1 MAESESN
8 ISLACGGIA
17 ESSLVY
23 LVEWVCSVSDDDGDD
38 DEGDCEDDDFDH
50 VDKNEGVFFLI
61 RYADSE
67 ENDSEILTEHK
78 AIFGHEDSVA
88 LYICLF
94 SCFKL

>member
-1 MAESESN
+1 MMVMMMRA
-8 ISLACGGIA
+8 IVRVTMLIM
-17 ESSLVY
+17 LIRMR
-23 LVEWVCSVSDDDGDD
+23 
-38 DEGDCEDDDFDH
+38 
-50 VDKNEGVFFLI
+50 VFFLI

-94 SCFKL
+94 FPVLNYDCW